1 MSAEKKLDTVAFE
14 IIRSGLYAVARE
26 MKVAM
31 MRTAGSPI
39 IHSGGDASAAIF
51 DSKMQLVAQ
60 GNDIPTMMGSA
71 VVSTKASVE
80 AIGVENLRPGDVI
93 ISNDVYLGG
102 GNHQPDVQL
111 TRPVFFKG
119 EIIAYTMT
127 RGHWVDIGGTAP
139 GSFTPVTWD
148 VHAEGLRIPPVILYR
163 DDKPVEDLFRLIV
176 QNTRDVDNR
185 MLDIN
190 AQYAGTFVGDRRIVE
205 MAEKFG
211 ADAISE
217 AMAEALD
224 YSERLMRA
232 QIERIPDGVYEGE
245 DFIEPVQAPNWPAE
259 LIPVKVKVTVQG
271 DRMLFDYTGT
281 AKQVRGGVNCPFS
294 VTCNSTWFTVK
305 AITDPSIPINQ
316 GCYRPIEI
324 VCPEGTLLNCTY
336 PASVVSGVTE
346 TSPRIIDMLLKTLS
360 AAVPDRVVG
369 QSNDAA
375 CSGIFSGPD
384 PDAARARAF
393 GRKHVQHID
402 PHGGGFGARP
412 MRDGVNAIRVLVGNA
427 GITSV
432 EQIEHYAPLTVESW
446 ALVPDSGGAGRWR
459 GGLTSERRYRVEFE
473 EASLTVIAERGLVA
487 PEGLFGGL
495 AGAKFRSSVER
506 ADGGGEVV
514 PSKGAYVVV
523 HAGDR
528 VAISPAGGG
537 GYGDPLEREP
547 ERVAADVKDG
557 YVSLEAA
564 RDLYGVVIDPAEG
577 RADMAAT
584 AALRKTMAAERPA

>member
-1 MSAEKKLDTVAFE
+1 MDKVTFE
-14 IIRSGLYAVARE
+14 IIRSGLYAAARE

-71 VVSTKASVE
+71 VISTKAAVE

-111 TRPVFFKG
+111 TRPVFFDG
-119 EIIAYTMT
+119 EVIAYTMT

-148 VHAEGLRIPPVILYR
+148 IHAEGLRIPPVILYR
-163 DDKPVEDLFRLIV
+163 NDEPIDDLFRLIV
-176 QNTRDVDNR
+176 TNTRDVDNR
-185 MLDIN
+185 TLDIN
-190 AQYAGTFVGDRRIVE
+190 AQYAGTYVGDQRIAE
-205 MAEKFG
+205 MARKFG
-211 ADAISE
+211 TAALAE

-232 QIERIPDGVYEGE
+232 QIERIPDGVYEGS
-245 DFIEPVQAPNWPAE
+245 DFIEPVAAENWPTD
-259 LIPVKVKVTVQG
+259 LIPVKVKITVEG
-271 DRMLFDYTGT
+271 DQMLFDYTGT
-281 AKQVRGGVNCPFS
+281 ARQVRGGINCPFS

-336 PASVVSGVTE
+336 PASVVSGNTE
-346 TSPRIIDMLLKTLS
+346 TSPRVIDMLLKTLS
-360 AAVPDRVVG
+360 EAVPDRVVG

-375 CSGIFSGPD
+375 CSGIFSGAD
-384 PDAARARAF
+384 PDEARVRAF
-393 GRKHVQHID
+393 RRRHVQHID

-427 GITSV
+427 GTTSV
-432 EQIEHYAPLTVESW
+432 EQIEHLVPLTVESW
-446 ALVPDSGGAGRWR
+446 HLVPDTGGAGRWR
-459 GGLTSERRYRVEFE
+459 GGLTCERIYRVGFD
-473 EASLTVIAERGLVA
+473 EATLTVMAERGVVA
-487 PEGLFGGL
+487 PQGLFGGL
-495 AGAKFRSSVER
+495 AGGTFKASVR
-506 ADGGGEVV
+506 RTDGGTENV

-523 HAGDR
+523 HKGDL
-528 VAISPAGGG
+528 VAIRPAGSG

-547 ERVAADVKDG
+547 ERVLSDVRDG
-557 YVSLEAA
+557 YVSNAAA
-564 RDLYGVVIDPAEG
+564 RELYGVIIDEAGWRLDMEATERLRRELAASRAGGGPA
-577 RADMAAT
+577 
-584 AALRKTMAAERPA
+584 

>member
-1 MSAEKKLDTVAFE
+1 MDTVTFE

-31 MRTAGSPI
+31 MKTAGSPI

-51 DSKMQLVAQ
+51 DARMQLVAQ

-80 AIGVENLRPGDVI
+80 AIGAENLRPGDVI

-111 TRPVFFKG
+111 TRPVFFDG
-119 EIIAYTMT
+119 DIIAYTMT

-148 VHAEGLRIPPVILYR
+148 IHAEGLRIPPVLLYR

-205 MAEKFG
+205 IAQKFG
-211 ADAISE
+211 AKAIAA
-217 AMAEALD
+217 AMDRALD

-232 QIERIPDGVYEGE
+232 QIERIPDGVYEGK
-245 DFIEPVQAPNWPAE
+245 DFIEPVQAPNWKAD
-259 LIPVKVKVTVQG
+259 LIPVKVKITVSG
-271 DRMLFDYTGT
+271 DRILFDYTGT
-281 AKQVRGGVNCPFS
+281 AAQVRGGVNCPLS
-294 VTCNSTWFTVK
+294 VTMNSTWFTVK
-305 AITDPSIPINQ
+305 AITDPTIPINQ

-324 VCPEGTLLNCTY
+324 ICPQGTILNCTY
-336 PASVVSGVTE
+336 PASVVSGNTE

-360 AAVPDRVVG
+360 AAVPDRVVSG
-369 QSNDAA
+369 SNDAA

-384 PDAARARAF
+384 PDTVRVKAF
-393 GRKHVQHID
+393 GRPHVQHID
-402 PHGGGFGARP
+402 PHGGGYGARS

-432 EQIEHYAPLTVESW
+432 EQIEHYAPLKVESW
-446 ALVPDSGGAGRWR
+446 SLVPDSGGAGRWR
-459 GGLTSERRYRVEFE
+459 GGLTSERRYRVRYE
-473 EASLTVIAERGLVA
+473 EATLTVIAERGIV
-487 PEGLFGGL
+487 PPHGLFGGHDGGL
-495 AGAKFRSSVER
+495 FKSSVTHT
-506 ADGGGEVV
+506 DGAVETV
-514 PSKGAYVVV
+514 PSKGAFVVV
-523 HAGDR
+523 HAGDS
-528 VAISPAGGG
+528 VAIRPAGGG
-537 GYGDPLEREP
+537 GYGVPHEREP
-547 ERVAADVKDG
+547 ERVLEDVKNG
-557 YVSLEAA
+557 YVGLEAA
-564 RDLYGVVIDPAEG
+564 RDLYGVVVNPDDWTVDEG
-577 RADMAAT
+577 AT
-584 AALRKTMAAERPA
+584 AKLRQEPVAEPAQ

>member
-1 MSAEKKLDTVAFE
+1 MDKVTFE

-31 MRTAGSPI
+31 MQTAGSPI

-51 DSKMQLVAQ
+51 DAKMQLVAQ

-71 VVSTKASVE
+71 VISTKASVE

-93 ISNDVYLGG
+93 ISNDVYMGG

-111 TRPVFFKG
+111 TRPVFLDG

-148 VHAEGLRIPPVILYR
+148 VHAEGLRIPPVLLYR
-163 DDKPVEDLFRLIV
+163 DDEPNEDLFRLIV
-176 QNTRDVDNR
+176 NNTRDVSNR

-205 MAEKFG
+205 MARKFG
-211 ADAISE
+211 AQALAE

-232 QIERIPDGVYEGE
+232 QIQRIPDGVYEGS
-245 DFIEPVQAPNWPAE
+245 DFIEPVAAPNWPTE
-259 LIPVKVKVTVQG
+259 LIPVKVRVTVQG
-271 DRMLFDYTGT
+271 DVMHFDYTGT
-281 AKQVRGGVNCPFS
+281 APQVRGGVNCPFS

-346 TSPRIIDMLLKTLS
+346 TSPRVIDMLLKTLA
-360 AAVPDRVVG
+360 AAVPGRVVA

-375 CSGIFSGPD
+375 CSGIFSGAD
-384 PDAARARAF
+384 PDADRVRALR
-393 GRKHVQHID
+393 RRHVQHID

-432 EQIEHYAPLTVESW
+432 EQIENLSPLTVESW
-446 ALVPDSGGAGRWR
+446 HLVTDSGGAGRWR
-459 GGLTSERRYRVEFE
+459 GGLTSERVYRVGFD
-473 EASLTVIAERGLVA
+473 EATLTVMAERGVMA
-487 PEGLFGGL
+487 PQGLFGG
-495 AGAKFRSSVER
+495 AEGGRFAASVTR
-506 ADGGGEVV
+506 TDGTVREV
-514 PSKGAYVVV
+514 PSKGAYEVV
-523 HAGDR
+523 HKDDR
-528 VAISPAGGG
+528 VAIRPAGGG
-537 GYGDPLEREP
+537 GYGDPLDREP
-547 ERVAADVKDG
+547 WRVLSDVRDG
-557 YVSLEAA
+557 YVSVDAA
-564 RDLYGVVIDPAEG
+564 REFYGVVVDASRWEV
-577 RADMAAT
+577 DEAAT
-584 AALRKTMAAERPA
+584 AALRRELSAQPMRAQA